1 MSDRHE
7 ERLLAALEHGETA
20 PELAGA
26 VAEQRRVAGLLGGLG
41 DAPAP
46 DLTPGVMARIEAAER
61 ASLEARAGRGRRL
74 RLGFGFAAA
83 MGLALGVGFVLGS
96 RHAPGPSPGAVTF
109 VLVAP
114 SAHSVAVAGDFNEW
128 QPARAPLDNRDG
140 VWTATIELRPGRYE
154 YMFLV
159 DGKEWVTDPAARLR
173 RDDGFGNQ
181 NAILE
186 L

>member
-1 MSDRHE
+1 MADRHE
-7 ERLLAALEHGETA
+7 DRLVAALEQGESA
-20 PELAGA
+20 PELAHA
-26 VAEQRRVAGLLGGLG
+26 VAEQRRVAALLGELA
-41 DAPAP
+41 DASSP
-46 DLTPGVMARIEAAER
+46 DLTPGVMARIAAADPSR
-61 ASLEARAGRGRRL
+61 VTPPTGLARRL
-74 RLGFGFAAA
+74 RLAMGFAAA

-96 RHAPGPSPGAVTF
+96 RHAAGPVPGAVTF

-128 QPARAPLDNRDG
+128 QPARAPLEDRDG
-140 VWTATIELRPGRYE
+140 VWTLTIDLRPGRYE

-159 DGKEWVTDPAARLR
+159 DGKQWVTDPAARLR

>member
-1 MSDRHE
+1 MADRHE
-7 ERLLAALEHGETA
+7 ERLLAALELGESA
-20 PELAGA
+20 PELAPA
-26 VAEQRRVAGLLGGLG
+26 FAEQHRMAALLGELA
-41 DAPAP
+41 DAPSP
-46 DLTPGVMARIEAAER
+46 DLTPGVMARIDAADASR
-61 ASLEARAGRGRRL
+61 ATPRPGLRRL
-74 RLGFGFAAA
+74 LLALGAATA

-96 RHAPGPSPGAVTF
+96 RHAAGPSPGAVTF

-128 QPARAPLDNRDG
+128 QPSRAPLDNRDG
-140 VWTATIELRPGRYE
+140 VWTLTIELRPGRYE

-159 DGKEWVTDPAARLR
+159 DGKQWVTDPAARLR